1 LGDEKV
7 DRDGDGNGEE
17 EGIGGMSVEEARRVM
32 SEFLKGFSTDEAGVD
47 IDVNVGRVVGKGT
60 VEEET
65 NQEEGNDK
73 KEGVEDGK
81 GEEDRKG
88 QEDGKLG
95 EDGKGRGR

>member
-1 LGDEKV
+1 V

-47 IDVNVGRVVGKGT
+47 IDVNVDRLVGKGT
-60 VEEET
+60 VQEET

-73 KEGVEDGK
+73 KEGLEEDK

-88 QEDGKLG
+88 QEDGKLE
-95 EDGKGRGR
+95 EDGKGEEDSKGEP